1 MEEQPLVERWWRRK
15 GVKVIEQEKRK
26 GGDAGEKDK
35 DRVKVR
41 GERKWGDGK
50 GPDKSAQRNAT

>member
-1 MEEQPLVERWWRRK
+1 M
-15 GVKVIEQEKRK
+15 IEQEKRK